1 MSSFAKPV
9 LVPTASLHGK
19 VALITGAGRGIGRG
33 TAIELARRGCSIVVN
48 YAKSKPSAD
57 ETVNTIRGI
66 GAAGTGADAFAI
78 QADVSRVSE
87 IERLFHEAK
96 KHFGKIDIVFSNSGA
111 ESFDKTEDITEEQFD
126 YIFGLN
132 TKAQFFVGQVAWKYL
147 QNGGRVVLMS
157 SLAAGSL
164 GVKDHALYNASKL
177 AVQGIVKAFATDF
190 GSRGITV
197 NAVAPGGVKSDMFA
211 ENCWRYIPGGNPNWP
226 AAKVEQIVADRCP
239 LGRCAE
245 PDDIAR
251 VVAFLASE
259 DGGWINGEILK
270 SQHLYCFEH
279 TSY

>member
-1 MSSFAKPV
+1 MSTSTKPV
-9 LVPTASLHGK
+9 PVPTASLHGK
-19 VALITGAGRGIGRG
+19 VALITGASRGIGRG

-57 ETVNTIRGI
+57 ETVNTIRSI
-66 GAAGTGADAFAI
+66 GKDGSGADAFAI

-87 IERLFHEAK
+87 IERLFKEAK
-96 KHFGKIDIVFSNSGA
+96 QHFAKIDIVFSNSGA

-126 YIFGLN
+126 HIFGLN
-132 TKAQFFVGQVAWKYL
+132 TKSQFFAGKMAWKYL
-147 QNGGRVVLMS
+147 EDGGRVIMMS

-164 GVKDHALYNASKL
+164 GVRDHALYNASKL

-197 NAVAPGGVKSDMFA
+197 NAVAPGGVKSDMFV
-211 ENCWRYIPGGNPNWP
+211 ENCWRYIPGGSPSWP
-226 AAKVEQIVADRCP
+226 AEKVEQLVANRTP

-245 PDDIAR
+245 PEDIAR

-259 DGGWINGEILK
+259 DGGWVNGECYQWK
-270 SQHLYCFEH
+270 P
-279 TSY
+279 